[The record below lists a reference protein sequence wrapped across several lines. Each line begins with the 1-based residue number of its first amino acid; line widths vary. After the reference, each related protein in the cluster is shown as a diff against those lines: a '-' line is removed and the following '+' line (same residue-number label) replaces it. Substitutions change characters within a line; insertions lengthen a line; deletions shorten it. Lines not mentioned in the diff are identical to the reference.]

1 MNVGDLVTLSAYG
14 VKLAALLSWATPA
27 REGKL
32 IGMVTACRTGD
43 KWYNEGKKEFYV
55 RWVGGEGPKSRNGGA
70 RYTEPFTRK
79 DLKIVSRRR
88 I

>member
-14 VKLAALLSWATPA
+14 AKLSAMWKWATPA

-32 IGMVTACRTGD
+32 IGMVTECRLGD
-43 KWYNEGKKEFYV
+43 KWYNEGKKEFHV
-55 RWVGGEGPKSRNGGA
+55 RWVGDGPKSRAGNV
-70 RYTEPFTRK
+70 RWSEPFTRK

-88 I
+88 K